1 MDINL
6 FCIYYGL
13 HNVYSKYLITIA
25 AASTVSSSV
34 MVKSLPQISSISTPV
49 VKSSS
54 MEYSQHNILS
64 QPSSCVTIVSDTHTT
79 SSCSP
84 VTTLSVVECLT
95 TSSSVVTS
103 ISGQVASTVTATAG
117 EYTYNIHIKSVVAH
131 PHWV

>member
-1 MDINL
+1 MVCTVNTYL
-6 FCIYYGL
+6 FT
-13 HNVYSKYLITIA
+13 IT
-25 AASTVSSSV
+25 AASTVSSSSFSTV
-34 MVKSLPQISSISTPV
+34 MVKSLSPPV

-79 SSCSP
+79 FSCSP

-103 ISGQVASTVTATAG
+103 ISGQVISTVTATAG
-117 EYTYNIHIKSVVAH
+117 EYTYMQYSC
-131 PHWV
+131 